1 MAGPLRGITVL
12 DFTIIFAGPYAG
24 LHLADL
30 GADVIKVESPE
41 GDPFRETAAVLPGN
55 SKVFQYFNRGKR
67 GIVVDLRTSAGREV
81 IQRMLP
87 SVDVV
92 LTNFRPGVAA
102 RLGID
107 YETLSSA
114 RPELVYADIT
124 AFGHDGPLADRGGGN
139 IIAEAY
145 SGAMAISDKI
155 DDDGA
160 PIRSGL
166 TVADL
171 STAIAV
177 AMGVSAALVHRE
189 RTGEG
194 QLVSASLLRS
204 AISFTGMANMRE
216 PVSDAAVRDPLMEEV
231 ALLRGGGGSYE
242 AMLDARRRYHDLRGG
257 PYHGAYRARDGAV
270 VLGALT
276 PANFAAAR
284 SVLKIEEDT
293 LADGATVEER
303 RARMPELRARVREI
317 IATRTVADWVRDF
330 EAAGVPVAPVNLPEE
345 IADDPHMSTM
355 FVELEH
361 QLAGAQRQVGPI
373 IELSQSPTATERA
386 APSLGQ
392 HTAEVLGEFDFSPRE
407 IASLRADATVA

>member
-1 MAGPLRGITVL
+1 MAGPLAGITVL

-30 GADVIKVESPE
+30 GAEVIKVESPA
-41 GDPFRETAAVLPGN
+41 GDPFRQAGAVLPGN

-67 GIVVDLRTSAGREV
+67 GIVVDLQTSAGRKV
-81 IQRMLP
+81 IHRMMLG
-87 SVDVV
+87 VDVV
-92 LTNFRPGVAA
+92 ITNFRPGVAA

-107 YETLSSA
+107 YETLSSI

-124 AFGHDGPLADRGGGN
+124 AFGHDGPLAGRGGGN

-145 SGAMAISDKI
+145 SGAMAISDKV
-155 DDDGA
+155 DEDGA

-166 TVADL
+166 TIADL

-177 AMGVSAALVHRE
+177 AMGVSAALLHRE

-204 AISFTGMANMRE
+204 AISFTGIANMRE
-216 PVSDAAVRDPLMEEV
+216 PVSDAAVRDPLLEEV
-231 ALLRGGGGSYE
+231 TEIRAGGGSYE
-242 AMLDARRRYHDLRGG
+242 ATLDARRRYHDLRGG
-257 PYHGAYRARDGAV
+257 PYHGAFRARDGAI

-284 SVLKIEEDT
+284 GVLEVDDDPLGE
-293 LADGATVEER
+293 GATVEER
-303 RARMPELRARVREI
+303 RTRMPELRVRVRDI
-317 IATRTVADWVRDF
+317 IATRTVAEWLSEF

-345 IADDPHMSTM
+345 IADDPHMSKM

-361 QLAGAQRQVGPI
+361 ELAGTQRQVGPI
-373 IELSQSPTATERA
+373 VEMSKSPTATERA
-386 APSLGQ
+386 APTLGQ
-392 HTAEVLGEFDFSPRE
+392 HTAEVLGEFGFSPQE
-407 IASLRADATVA
+407 VASLLDDATVA

>member
-1 MAGPLRGITVL
+1 MAGPLHGITVL

-30 GADVIKVESPE
+30 GANVIKVESPE
-41 GDPFRETAAVLPGN
+41 GDPFRDTAAIIPGN

-67 GIVVDLRTSAGREV
+67 GIVVDLQTAAGRDV
-81 IQRMLP
+81 IHRMLRR
-87 SVDVV
+87 VDVV

-107 YETLSSA
+107 YETLSSIQ
-114 RPELVYADIT
+114 PQLVYAGIT
-124 AFGHDGPLADRGGGN
+124 AFGSEGALADRAGGN

-145 SGAMAISDKI
+145 SGAMAISDKV
-155 DDDGA
+155 DEEGA

-166 TVADL
+166 TIADL

-216 PVSDAAVRDPLMEEV
+216 PVSDAAVRDPLMEEIA
-231 ALLRGGGGSYE
+231 ALRADGGSYG
-242 AMLDARRRYHDLRGG
+242 ATLDARRRYFDLRGG
-257 PYHGAYRARDGAV
+257 PYHGAYRASDGAL

-284 SVLKIEEDT
+284 SVLEIEEDP
-293 LADGATVEER
+293 LGAGATVEER
-303 RARMPELRARVREI
+303 RARMPEIRAVVREI
-317 IATRTVADWVRDF
+317 IATRTVAEWLLDF
-330 EAAGVPVAPVNLPEE
+330 QAAGVPVARVNLPEE

-361 QLAGAQRQVGPI
+361 ELAGTQRQAGPI
-373 IELSQSPTATERA
+373 VEMSKSPTATERA
-386 APSLGQ
+386 APVLGQ
-392 HTAEVLGEFDFSPRE
+392 HTAEVLGDFGFSPQE
-407 IASLRADATVA
+407 IASLQADATVV